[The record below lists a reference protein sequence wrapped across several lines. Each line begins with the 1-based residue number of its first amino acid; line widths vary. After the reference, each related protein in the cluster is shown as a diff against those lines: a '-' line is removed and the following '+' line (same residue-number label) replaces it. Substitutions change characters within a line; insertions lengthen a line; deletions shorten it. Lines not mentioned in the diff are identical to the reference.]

1 MFSNEKG
8 SAAFFR
14 AYLIDVRDE
23 FTLSRH
29 VDFLIVCSHLA
40 LDRKEEN
47 LQISLLCEPEKTTTT
62 LLIRKYTILWFQL
75 NMKHTSFLVFH
86 YPSFQLLTWGVS
98 PQSYRS

>member
-14 AYLIDVRDE
+14 GYLIDVGDQ

-40 LDRKEEN
+40 LDCKEEN
-47 LQISLLCEPEKTTTT
+47 LQVSLLCKPEKTTTT
-62 LLIRKYTILWFQL
+62 LLIRKYSIFGLQL
-75 NMKHTSFLVFH
+75 I
-86 YPSFQLLTWGVS
+86 
-98 PQSYRS
+98 